1 MSPREYKLIFTGS
14 MGAGKTTAIAAVS
27 EIEPCSTDVANN
39 DSGGH
44 AKATT
49 TAALDYGEITLTGG
63 DKLRLYGTP
72 GQSRFDFMW
81 KILGQ
86 GSLGVIILIDNSRPD
101 PLRDLRDYAQ
111 AFGDALAESRA
122 VVGIGRWQTHPSPS
136 IEEFHEAVRDLAMI
150 GLDRIAGYFNSDVLE
165 GWVATGRE
173 PGSVPQVSVA
183 ELAAQLRSGGVTV
196 IDVRGRAEWEA
207 GHLPGVATI
216 PVGYLTDRIA
226 EIPRDRPVVMQ
237 CQSGA
242 RSAIAA
248 SVLRATGL
256 TNVATLSGGFADW
269 ARAELPVVRESAPDE

>member
-136 IEEFHEAVRDLAMI
+136 IEEFHEAVRDL
-150 GLDRIAGYFNSDVLE
+150 GYAAPVLSVDVRERRDVLMLLDVLFHQIE
-165 GWVATGRE
+165 AAE
-173 PGSVPQVSVA
+173 QHAVP
-183 ELAAQLRSGGVTV
+183 
-196 IDVRGRAEWEA
+196 
-207 GHLPGVATI
+207 
-216 PVGYLTDRIA
+216 
-226 EIPRDRPVVMQ
+226 
-237 CQSGA
+237 
-242 RSAIAA
+242 AIADME
-248 SVLRATGL
+248 T
-256 TNVATLSGGFADW
+256 
-269 ARAELPVVRESAPDE
+269 P

>member
-1 MSPREYKLIFTGS
+1 MRAPR
-14 MGAGKTTAIAAVS
+14 S

-136 IEEFHEAVRDLAMI
+136 IEEFHEAVRDL
-150 GLDRIAGYFNSDVLE
+150 GYAAPVLSVDVRERRDVLMLLDVLFHQIE
-165 GWVATGRE
+165 AAE
-173 PGSVPQVSVA
+173 QHAVP
-183 ELAAQLRSGGVTV
+183 
-196 IDVRGRAEWEA
+196 
-207 GHLPGVATI
+207 
-216 PVGYLTDRIA
+216 
-226 EIPRDRPVVMQ
+226 
-237 CQSGA
+237 
-242 RSAIAA
+242 AIADME
-248 SVLRATGL
+248 T
-256 TNVATLSGGFADW
+256 
-269 ARAELPVVRESAPDE
+269 P